1 MKKSLQHLFCILS
14 ALLVLAGCVDVLVDE
29 PKAPILSDEA
39 EEFWHTR
46 TLSKASRLE
55 LKRKYGIGFSYDAV
69 YGCKC
74 DINYVKC
81 HALNID
87 ELRNSGIMLEF
98 PKNTFRDTC
107 FIAHSFSEYCHA
119 ANLTGSA
126 SGDVVIYG
134 ADYSRVASIY
144 EHGLDTIVYIS
155 NSKNIESRGLRLN
168 SEFIEDIREEPE
180 RYLTPSFRYGI
191 EKIRKTPVEEVMVV
205 DSFVNIYG
213 THIVTGVT
221 IGASLK
227 LELKTRRGLF
237 VDYKSEEIMTRE
249 KLNILFKK
257 TESTSTK
264 EEHEFMRQVL
274 ESSTIDLSVRG
285 GDVSVFNSLL
295 TDPSPTNSA
304 ATEETVTRWINS
316 LEDDTEN
323 EEYGNLELI
332 DMSVMPI
339 WEFIADEQVAKRVKT
354 RILADAPSMQEL
366 YGNRNWVNTSI
377 DLSKTKY
384 VNTFFNRW
392 DRETWYCG
400 FSDPYVVNVIAANR
414 IVASVCREW
423 IPEIDPDTLVTVVY
437 PIYENS
443 IDIGSG
449 VGIDAECNVWSVSWR
464 YNKFKVKKIGKAS
477 SPLPM
482 VYLNFGTVETTP
494 VSGEKYMKGNFIIG
508 YERPGNINVTNGQMN
523 DRWFTVRK
531 FLGDFYLENAVRYNN
546 LPNWEYCESPVE
558 YPSYSSYMDDD
569 LFEMVGLKVNGRTGA
584 ENLGNRMVRNYD
596 YKYYLNK
603 REAWYEWFE

>member
-1 MKKSLQHLFCILS
+1 MILMMGCRDIFIEEHIHKSQYQN
-14 ALLVLAGCVDVLVDE
+14 E
-29 PKAPILSDEA
+29 

-46 TLSKASRLE
+46 SLSQSSKLE
-55 LKRKYGIGFSYDAV
+55 LKRKFGIGFSYDAV
-69 YGCKC
+69 YGGKC
-74 DINYVKC
+74 DINSIKC
-81 HALNID
+81 HALNVD
-87 ELRNSGIMLEF
+87 ELIKHDIAREF
-98 PKNTFRDTC
+98 PLDRLKDTTC
-107 FIAHSFSEYCHA
+107 IAHTFSEFCHA
-119 ANLTGSA
+119 ANLTGEA
-126 SGDVVIYG
+126 SGDVIIYT
-134 ADYSRVASIY
+134 ADYSKVASIY
-144 EHGLDTIVYIS
+144 EHGLDTVVYIS
-155 NSKNIESRGLRLN
+155 NSKNIESRGVSLN
-168 SEFIEDIREEPE
+168 TEQIYKIKNDPE
-180 RYLTPSFRYGI
+180 RFLTPSFRYGI

-213 THIVTGVT
+213 THIVTSVT

-264 EEHEFMRQVL
+264 EEHEFIRQVL
-274 ESSTIDLSVRG
+274 ESSTIDLRVRG

-295 TDPSPTNSA
+295 TDPSPTNST
-304 ATEETVTRWINS
+304 ATEETVTRWIDS
-316 LEDDTEN
+316 LEDDSEN
-323 EEYGNLELI
+323 GEYGNLALI

-392 DRETWYCG
+392 DKETWYCG

-482 VYLNFGTVETTP
+482 VYLNFGTVETKP

-569 LFEMVGLKVNGRTGA
+569 LFEMVGLKVDGRTGT

>member
-1 MKKSLQHLFCILS
+1 MILMMGCRDIFIEEHIHKSQYQN
-14 ALLVLAGCVDVLVDE
+14 E
-29 PKAPILSDEA
+29 
-39 EEFWHTR
+39 EEFWYTR
-46 TLSKASRLE
+46 SLSQSSRLE
-55 LKRKYGIGFSYDAV
+55 LKRKFGIGFSYDAV
-69 YGCKC
+69 YGGKC
-74 DINYVKC
+74 DINSIKC
-81 HALNID
+81 HALNVD
-87 ELRNSGIMLEF
+87 ELLKHNIAREF
-98 PKNTFRDTC
+98 PLDRLKDTTC
-107 FIAHSFSEYCHA
+107 IAHTFSEFCHA
-119 ANLTGSA
+119 ANLTGEA
-126 SGDVVIYG
+126 SGDVIIYT
-134 ADYSRVASIY
+134 ADYSKVASIY
-144 EHGLDTIVYIS
+144 EHGLDTVVYIS
-155 NSKNIESRGLRLN
+155 NSKNIESRGVSLN
-168 SEFIEDIREEPE
+168 TEQIYKIKNDPE
-180 RYLTPSFRYGI
+180 RFLTPSFRYGI

-213 THIVTGVT
+213 THIVTSVT

-264 EEHEFMRQVL
+264 EEYEFMRQVL
-274 ESSTIDLSVRG
+274 ESSTIDLRVRG

-295 TDPSPTNSA
+295 TDPSPTNST
-304 ATEETVTRWINS
+304 ATEETVTRWIDS
-316 LEDDTEN
+316 LEDDSEN
-323 EEYGNLELI
+323 GEYGNLALI

-339 WEFIADEQVAKRVKT
+339 WEFISDEQVAKRVKT

-377 DLSKTKY
+377 DLSKTKWVDTY
-384 VNTFFNRW
+384 FNRW
-392 DRETWYCG
+392 DKETWLCG

-482 VYLNFGTVETTP
+482 VYLNFGTVETKP

-569 LFEMVGLKVNGRTGA
+569 LFEMVGLKINGRTGA

-603 REAWYEWFE
+603 KEAWYEWFE

>member
-69 YGCKC
+69 YGGKC

-237 VDYKSEEIMTRE
+237 VDYKSEETMTRE

-274 ESSTIDLSVRG
+274 ESSTIDLRVRG

-295 TDPSPTNSA
+295 TDPSPTNST

-316 LEDDTEN
+316 LEDDSEN
-323 EEYGNLELI
+323 GEYGNLALI

-339 WEFIADEQVAKRVKT
+339 WEFISDEQVAKRVKT

-377 DLSKTKY
+377 DLSKTKD

-392 DRETWYCG
+392 DKETWYCG

-482 VYLNFGTVETTP
+482 VYLNFGTVETKP

-569 LFEMVGLKVNGRTGA
+569 LFEMVGLKINGRTGA

-603 REAWYEWFE
+603 KEAWYEWFE

>member
-1 MKKSLQHLFCILS
+1 MGCRDIFIEEHIHKSQYQN
-14 ALLVLAGCVDVLVDE
+14 E
-29 PKAPILSDEA
+29 
-39 EEFWHTR
+39 EEFWYTR
-46 TLSKASRLE
+46 SLSQSSRLE
-55 LKRKYGIGFSYDAV
+55 LKRKFGIGFSYDAV
-69 YGCKC
+69 YGGKC
-74 DINYVKC
+74 DINSIKC
-81 HALNID
+81 HALNVD
-87 ELRNSGIMLEF
+87 ELLKHNIAREF
-98 PKNTFRDTC
+98 PLDRLKDTTC
-107 FIAHSFSEYCHA
+107 IAHTFSEFCHA
-119 ANLTGSA
+119 ANLTGEA
-126 SGDVVIYG
+126 SGDVIIYT
-134 ADYSRVASIY
+134 ADYSKVASIY
-144 EHGLDTIVYIS
+144 EHGLDTVVYIS
-155 NSKNIESRGLRLN
+155 NSKNIESRGVSLN
-168 SEFIEDIREEPE
+168 TEQIYKIKNDPE
-180 RYLTPSFRYGI
+180 RFLTPSFRYGI

-264 EEHEFMRQVL
+264 EEYEFMRQVL

-339 WEFIADEQVAKRVKT
+339 WEFIADEQVANRVKA
-354 RILADAPSMQEL
+354 RIIADAPSMQEL

-377 DLSKTKY
+377 DLSKTKS

-400 FSDPYVVNVIAANR
+400 FSDPYVVNIIAANR

-482 VYLNFGTVETTP
+482 VYLNFGTVETKP

-569 LFEMVGLKVNGRTGA
+569 LFEMVGLKINGRTGA

-603 REAWYEWFE
+603 KEAWYEWFE

>member
-1 MKKSLQHLFCILS
+1 MILMMGCRDIFIEEHIHKSQYQN
-14 ALLVLAGCVDVLVDE
+14 E
-29 PKAPILSDEA
+29 
-39 EEFWHTR
+39 EEFWYTR
-46 TLSKASRLE
+46 SLSQSSRLE
-55 LKRKYGIGFSYDAV
+55 LKRKFGIGFSYDAV
-69 YGCKC
+69 YGGKC
-74 DINYVKC
+74 DINSIKC
-81 HALNID
+81 HALNVD
-87 ELRNSGIMLEF
+87 ELLKHNIAREF
-98 PKNTFRDTC
+98 PLDRLKDTTC
-107 FIAHSFSEYCHA
+107 IAHTFSEFCHA
-119 ANLTGSA
+119 ANLTGEA
-126 SGDVVIYG
+126 SGDVIIYT
-134 ADYSRVASIY
+134 ADYSKVASIY
-144 EHGLDTIVYIS
+144 EHGLDTVVYIS
-155 NSKNIESRGLRLN
+155 NSKNIESRGVSLN
-168 SEFIEDIREEPE
+168 TEQIYKIKNDPE
-180 RYLTPSFRYGI
+180 RFLTPSFRYGI

-213 THIVTGVT
+213 THIVTSVT

-264 EEHEFMRQVL
+264 EEYEFMRQVL
-274 ESSTIDLSVRG
+274 ESSTIDLRARG

-295 TDPSPTNSA
+295 TDPSPTNST

-316 LEDDTEN
+316 LEDDSEN
-323 EEYGNLELI
+323 GEYGNLALI
-332 DMSVMPI
+332 NMSVMPI
-339 WEFIADEQVAKRVKT
+339 WEFISDEQVAKRVKT

-392 DRETWYCG
+392 DKETWYCG
-400 FSDPYVVNVIAANR
+400 FSNPYVVNVIAANR

-482 VYLNFGTVETTP
+482 VYLNFGTVETKP

-569 LFEMVGLKVNGRTGA
+569 LFEMVGLKVDGRTGA

>member
-1 MKKSLQHLFCILS
+1 MILMMGCRDIFIEEHIHKSQYQN
-14 ALLVLAGCVDVLVDE
+14 E
-29 PKAPILSDEA
+29 
-39 EEFWHTR
+39 EEFWYTR
-46 TLSKASRLE
+46 SLSQSSRLE
-55 LKRKYGIGFSYDAV
+55 LKRKFGIGFSYDAV
-69 YGCKC
+69 YGGKC
-74 DINYVKC
+74 DINSIKC
-81 HALNID
+81 HALNVD
-87 ELRNSGIMLEF
+87 ELLKHNIAREF
-98 PKNTFRDTC
+98 PLDRLKDTTC
-107 FIAHSFSEYCHA
+107 IAHTFSEFCHA
-119 ANLTGSA
+119 ANLTGEA
-126 SGDVVIYG
+126 SGDVIIYT
-134 ADYSRVASIY
+134 ADYSKVASIY
-144 EHGLDTIVYIS
+144 EHGLDTVVYIS
-155 NSKNIESRGLRLN
+155 NSKNIESRGVSLN
-168 SEFIEDIREEPE
+168 TEQIYKIKNDPE
-180 RYLTPSFRYGI
+180 RFLTPSFRYGI

-213 THIVTGVT
+213 THIVTSVT

-264 EEHEFMRQVL
+264 EEYEFMRQVL
-274 ESSTIDLSVRG
+274 ESSTIDLRVRG

-295 TDPSPTNSA
+295 TDPSPTNST
-304 ATEETVTRWINS
+304 ATEETVTRWIDS
-316 LEDDTEN
+316 LEDDSEN
-323 EEYGNLELI
+323 GEYGNLALI

-339 WEFIADEQVAKRVKT
+339 WEFISDEQVAKRVKT

-377 DLSKTKY
+377 DLSKTKWVDTY
-384 VNTFFNRW
+384 FNRW
-392 DRETWYCG
+392 DKETWLCG

-482 VYLNFGTVETTP
+482 VYLNFGTVETKP

-569 LFEMVGLKVNGRTGA
+569 LYEMVGLKINGRTGA

-603 REAWYEWFE
+603 KEAWYEWFE

>member
-339 WEFIADEQVAKRVKT
+339 WEFISDEQVAKRVKT
-354 RILADAPSMQEL
+354 RIIADAPSMQEL

-377 DLSKTKY
+377 DLSKTKWVDTY
-384 VNTFFNRW
+384 FNRW
-392 DRETWYCG
+392 DKETWFCG

-523 DRWFTVRK
+523 DRWFTLRK

>member
-69 YGCKC
+69 YGGKC

-107 FIAHSFSEYCHA
+107 FIAHSFSEYCQA

-155 NSKNIESRGLRLN
+155 NSKDIESRGLRLN
-168 SEFIEDIREEPE
+168 TEFIEDIREEPE

-213 THIVTGVT
+213 THIVTSVT

-274 ESSTIDLSVRG
+274 ESSTIDLRVRG

-295 TDPSPTNSA
+295 TDPSPTNST
-304 ATEETVTRWINS
+304 ATEEAVTRWINS
-316 LEDDTEN
+316 LEDDSEN
-323 EEYGNLELI
+323 GEYGNLALI

-339 WEFIADEQVAKRVKT
+339 WEFISDEQVAKRVKT

-392 DRETWYCG
+392 DKETWYCG
-400 FSDPYVVNVIAANR
+400 FSNPYVVNVIAANR

-482 VYLNFGTVETTP
+482 VYLNFGIVETKP

-569 LFEMVGLKVNGRTGA
+569 LFEMVGLKINGRTGA

>member
-1 MKKSLQHLFCILS
+1 MI
-14 ALLVLAGCVDVLVDE
+14 
-29 PKAPILSDEA
+29 
-39 EEFWHTR
+39 
-46 TLSKASRLE
+46 
-55 LKRKYGIGFSYDAV
+55 V
-69 YGCKC
+69 Y
-74 DINYVKC
+74 
-81 HALNID
+81 
-87 ELRNSGIMLEF
+87 S
-98 PKNTFRDTC
+98 
-107 FIAHSFSEYCHA
+107 
-119 ANLTGSA
+119 
-126 SGDVVIYG
+126 
-134 ADYSRVASIY
+134 ADYSKVASIY
-144 EHGLDTIVYIS
+144 EHGLDTVVYIS
-155 NSKNIESRGLRLN
+155 NSKNIERRGVSLN
-168 SEFIEDIREEPE
+168 TEEIHEIKNDPE
-180 RYLTPSFRYGI
+180 RFLTPSFRYGI

-400 FSDPYVVNVIAANR
+400 FSDPYAAFSEPLQTR
-414 IVASVCREW
+414 M
-423 IPEIDPDTLVTVVY
+423 
-437 PIYENS
+437 
-443 IDIGSG
+443 
-449 VGIDAECNVWSVSWR
+449 WR
-464 YNKFKVKKIGKAS
+464 
-477 SPLPM
+477 L
-482 VYLNFGTVETTP
+482 
-494 VSGEKYMKGNFIIG
+494 
-508 YERPGNINVTNGQMN
+508 
-523 DRWFTVRK
+523 
-531 FLGDFYLENAVRYNN
+531 
-546 LPNWEYCESPVE
+546 
-558 YPSYSSYMDDD
+558 
-569 LFEMVGLKVNGRTGA
+569 
-584 ENLGNRMVRNYD
+584 
-596 YKYYLNK
+596 
-603 REAWYEWFE
+603 

>member
-1 MKKSLQHLFCILS
+1 M
-14 ALLVLAGCVDVLVDE
+14 LVDE

-69 YGCKC
+69 YGGKC

-237 VDYKSEEIMTRE
+237 VDYKSEETMTRE

-274 ESSTIDLSVRG
+274 ESSTIDLRVRG

-295 TDPSPTNSA
+295 TDPSPTNST

-316 LEDDTEN
+316 LEDDSEN
-323 EEYGNLELI
+323 GEYGNLALI

-339 WEFIADEQVAKRVKT
+339 WEFISDEQVAKRVKT

-377 DLSKTKY
+377 DLSKTKD

-392 DRETWYCG
+392 DKETWYCG

-482 VYLNFGTVETTP
+482 VYLNFGTVETKP

-569 LFEMVGLKVNGRTGA
+569 LFEMVGLKINGRTGA

-603 REAWYEWFE
+603 KEAWYEWFE

>member
-1 MKKSLQHLFCILS
+1 MGCRDLFIEEQINKSQYQN
-14 ALLVLAGCVDVLVDE
+14 E
-29 PKAPILSDEA
+29 
-39 EEFWHTR
+39 EEFWYTR
-46 TLSKASRLE
+46 SLSQSSRLE
-55 LKRKYGIGFSYDAV
+55 LKRKFGIGFSYDAV
-69 YGCKC
+69 YGGKC
-74 DINYVKC
+74 DINSIKC
-81 HALNID
+81 HALNVD
-87 ELRNSGIMLEF
+87 ELLKHNIAREF
-98 PKNTFRDTC
+98 PLDRLKDTTC
-107 FIAHSFSEYCHA
+107 IAHTFSEFCHA
-119 ANLTGSA
+119 ANLTGEA
-126 SGDVVIYG
+126 SGDVIIYT
-134 ADYSRVASIY
+134 ADYSKVASIY
-144 EHGLDTIVYIS
+144 EHGLDTVVYIS
-155 NSKNIESRGLRLN
+155 NSKNIESRGVSLN
-168 SEFIEDIREEPE
+168 TEQIYKIKNDPE
-180 RYLTPSFRYGI
+180 RFLTPSFRYGI
-191 EKIRKTPVEEVMVV
+191 EKIRKTPVEEIMVV

-213 THIVTGVT
+213 THIVTSVT

-264 EEHEFMRQVL
+264 EEYEFMRQVL
-274 ESSTIDLSVRG
+274 ESSTIDLRVRG

-295 TDPSPTNSA
+295 TDPSPTNST
-304 ATEETVTRWINS
+304 ATEETVTRWIDS
-316 LEDDTEN
+316 LEDDSEN
-323 EEYGNLELI
+323 GEYGNLALI

-339 WEFIADEQVAKRVKT
+339 WEFISDEQVAKRVKT

-377 DLSKTKY
+377 DLSKTKWVDTY
-384 VNTFFNRW
+384 FNRW
-392 DRETWYCG
+392 DKETWLCG

-482 VYLNFGTVETTP
+482 VYLNFGTVETKP

-569 LFEMVGLKVNGRTGA
+569 LYEMVGLKINGRTGA

-603 REAWYEWFE
+603 KEAWYEWFE

>member
-1 MKKSLQHLFCILS
+1 MGCRDIFIEEHIHKSQYQN
-14 ALLVLAGCVDVLVDE
+14 E
-29 PKAPILSDEA
+29 
-39 EEFWHTR
+39 EEFWYTR
-46 TLSKASRLE
+46 SLSQSSRLE
-55 LKRKYGIGFSYDAV
+55 LKRKFGIGFSYDAV
-69 YGCKC
+69 YGGKC
-74 DINYVKC
+74 DINSIKC
-81 HALNID
+81 HALNVD
-87 ELRNSGIMLEF
+87 ELLKHNIAREF
-98 PKNTFRDTC
+98 PLDRLKDTTC
-107 FIAHSFSEYCHA
+107 IAHTFSEFCHA
-119 ANLTGSA
+119 ANLTGEA
-126 SGDVVIYG
+126 SGDVIIYT
-134 ADYSRVASIY
+134 ADYSKVASIY
-144 EHGLDTIVYIS
+144 EHGLDTVVYIS
-155 NSKNIESRGLRLN
+155 NSKNIESRGVSLN
-168 SEFIEDIREEPE
+168 TEQIYKIKNDPE
-180 RYLTPSFRYGI
+180 RFLTPSFRYGI

-213 THIVTGVT
+213 THIVTSVT

-264 EEHEFMRQVL
+264 EEYEFMRQVL
-274 ESSTIDLSVRG
+274 ESSTIDLRVRG

-295 TDPSPTNSA
+295 TDPSPTNST
-304 ATEETVTRWINS
+304 ATEETVTRWIDS
-316 LEDDTEN
+316 LEDDSEN
-323 EEYGNLELI
+323 GEYGNLALI

-339 WEFIADEQVAKRVKT
+339 WEFISDEQVAKRVKT

-377 DLSKTKY
+377 DLSKTKWVDTY
-384 VNTFFNRW
+384 FNRW
-392 DRETWYCG
+392 DKETWLCG

-482 VYLNFGTVETTP
+482 VYLNFGTVETKP

-603 REAWYEWFE
+603 KEAWYEWFE

>member
-1 MKKSLQHLFCILS
+1 M
-14 ALLVLAGCVDVLVDE
+14 LVDE

-523 DRWFTVRK
+523 DRWFTLRK

>member
-1 MKKSLQHLFCILS
+1 MILMMGCRDIFIEEHIHKSQYQN
-14 ALLVLAGCVDVLVDE
+14 E
-29 PKAPILSDEA
+29 
-39 EEFWHTR
+39 EEFWYTR
-46 TLSKASRLE
+46 SLSQSSRLE
-55 LKRKYGIGFSYDAV
+55 LKRKFGIGFSYDAV
-69 YGCKC
+69 YGGKC
-74 DINYVKC
+74 DINSIKC
-81 HALNID
+81 HALNVD
-87 ELRNSGIMLEF
+87 ELLKHNIAREF
-98 PKNTFRDTC
+98 PLDRLKDTTC
-107 FIAHSFSEYCHA
+107 IAHTFSEFCHA
-119 ANLTGSA
+119 ANLTGEA
-126 SGDVVIYG
+126 SGDVIIYT
-134 ADYSRVASIY
+134 ADYSKVASIY
-144 EHGLDTIVYIS
+144 EHGLDTVVYIS
-155 NSKNIESRGLRLN
+155 NSKNIESRGVSLN
-168 SEFIEDIREEPE
+168 TEQIYKIKNDPE
-180 RYLTPSFRYGI
+180 RFLTPSFRYGI

-213 THIVTGVT
+213 THIVTSVT

-264 EEHEFMRQVL
+264 EEYEFMRQVL
-274 ESSTIDLSVRG
+274 ESSTIDLRVRG

-295 TDPSPTNSA
+295 TDPSPTNST
-304 ATEETVTRWINS
+304 ATEETVTRWIDS
-316 LEDDTEN
+316 LEDDSEN
-323 EEYGNLELI
+323 GEYGNLALI

-339 WEFIADEQVAKRVKT
+339 WEFISDEQVAKRVKT

-377 DLSKTKY
+377 DLSKTKWVDTY
-384 VNTFFNRW
+384 FNRW
-392 DRETWYCG
+392 DKETWLCG

-423 IPEIDPDTLVTVVY
+423 IPEIDSDTLVTVVY

-482 VYLNFGTVETTP
+482 VYLNFGTVETKP

-569 LFEMVGLKVNGRTGA
+569 LYEMVGLKINGRTGA

-603 REAWYEWFE
+603 KEAWYEWFE

>member
-1 MKKSLQHLFCILS
+1 M
-14 ALLVLAGCVDVLVDE
+14 LVDE

-423 IPEIDPDTLVTVVY
+423 IPEIDHDTLVTVVY

-523 DRWFTVRK
+523 DRWFTLRK

>member
-1 MKKSLQHLFCILS
+1 M
-14 ALLVLAGCVDVLVDE
+14 LVDE

-69 YGCKC
+69 YGGKC

-264 EEHEFMRQVL
+264 EEYEFMRQVL
-274 ESSTIDLSVRG
+274 ESSTIDLRARG

-295 TDPSPTNSA
+295 TDPSPTNST

-316 LEDDTEN
+316 LEDDSEN
-323 EEYGNLELI
+323 GEYGNLALI

-339 WEFIADEQVAKRVKT
+339 WEFISDEQVAKRVKT

-392 DRETWYCG
+392 DKETWYCG
-400 FSDPYVVNVIAANR
+400 FSNPYVVNVIAANR

-482 VYLNFGTVETTP
+482 VYLNFGTVETKP

-569 LFEMVGLKVNGRTGA
+569 LFEMVGLKINGRTGA

-603 REAWYEWFE
+603 KEAWYEWFE

>member
-1 MKKSLQHLFCILS
+1 MGCRDIFIEEHIHKSQYQN
-14 ALLVLAGCVDVLVDE
+14 E
-29 PKAPILSDEA
+29 
-39 EEFWHTR
+39 EEFWYTR
-46 TLSKASRLE
+46 SLSQSSRLE
-55 LKRKYGIGFSYDAV
+55 LKRKFGIGFSYDAV
-69 YGCKC
+69 YGGKC
-74 DINYVKC
+74 DINSIKC
-81 HALNID
+81 HALNVD
-87 ELRNSGIMLEF
+87 ELLKHNIAREF
-98 PKNTFRDTC
+98 PLDRLKDTTC
-107 FIAHSFSEYCHA
+107 IAHTFSEFCHA
-119 ANLTGSA
+119 ANLTGEA
-126 SGDVVIYG
+126 SGDVIIYT
-134 ADYSRVASIY
+134 ADYSKVASIY
-144 EHGLDTIVYIS
+144 EHGLDTVVYIS
-155 NSKNIESRGLRLN
+155 NSKNIESRGVSLN
-168 SEFIEDIREEPE
+168 TEQIYKIKNDPE
-180 RYLTPSFRYGI
+180 RFLTPSFRYGI

-213 THIVTGVT
+213 THIVTSVT

-264 EEHEFMRQVL
+264 EEYEFMRQVL
-274 ESSTIDLSVRG
+274 ESSTIDLRVRG

-295 TDPSPTNSA
+295 TDPSPTNST
-304 ATEETVTRWINS
+304 ATEETVTRWIDS
-316 LEDDTEN
+316 LEDDSEN
-323 EEYGNLELI
+323 GEYGNLALI

-339 WEFIADEQVAKRVKT
+339 WEFISDEQVAKRVKT

-377 DLSKTKY
+377 DLSKTKWVDTY
-384 VNTFFNRW
+384 FNRW
-392 DRETWYCG
+392 DKETWLCG

-423 IPEIDPDTLVTVVY
+423 IPEIDSDTLVTVVY

-482 VYLNFGTVETTP
+482 VYLNFGTVETKP

-569 LFEMVGLKVNGRTGA
+569 LYEMVGLKINGRTGA

-603 REAWYEWFE
+603 KEAWYEWFE

>member
-1 MKKSLQHLFCILS
+1 M
-14 ALLVLAGCVDVLVDE
+14 LVDE

-69 YGCKC
+69 YGGKC

-107 FIAHSFSEYCHA
+107 FIAHSFSEYCQA

-168 SEFIEDIREEPE
+168 TEFIEDIREEPE

-249 KLNILFKK
+249 KLNVLFKK

-264 EEHEFMRQVL
+264 DEKEFMRQVL
-274 ESSTIDLSVRG
+274 ESSTIDLRVRG
-285 GDVSVFNSLL
+285 GDVSIFNSLI
-295 TDPSPTNSA
+295 TDPSPTNSD
-304 ATEETVTRWINS
+304 ATEETVTRWVNS
-316 LEDDTEN
+316 LEDDKGNDEF
-323 EEYGNLELI
+323 GNLELI
-332 DMSVMPI
+332 DMSVAPI
-339 WEFIADEQVAKRVKT
+339 WEFIPDEQVANRVKT
-354 RILADAPSMQEL
+354 RIIADAPSMQEL

-377 DLSKTKY
+377 DLSKTREVYTHFK
-384 VNTFFNRW
+384 RW
-392 DRETWYCG
+392 DNETWYCG
-400 FSDPYVVNVIAANR
+400 FYDPYVVNVIAANR

-449 VGIDAECNVWSVSWR
+449 LGIDAECNMWYVSWR
-464 YNKFKVKKIGKAS
+464 YNKFTIKQIGKAS
-477 SPLPM
+477 SSLPT
-482 VYLNFGTVETTP
+482 VYLNFGTVEAKP
-494 VSGEKYMKGNFIIG
+494 VAGEKYMAGNFIVG
-508 YERPGNINVTNGQMN
+508 YERPGSIDVTSGMLN
-523 DRWFTVRK
+523 DGWFTVRK
-531 FLGDFYLENAVRYNN
+531 FLGDFYLENAVRYDN
-546 LPNWEYCESPVE
+546 LPNWGYCESPVE

-569 LFEMVGLKVNGRTGA
+569 DLYDMVGLKVEGRTGV
-584 ENLGNRMVRNYD
+584 ENLGNRMIRNDD

-603 REAWYEWFE
+603 KEAWYEWFE

>member
-1 MKKSLQHLFCILS
+1 MGCRDLFIEEQINKSQYQN
-14 ALLVLAGCVDVLVDE
+14 E
-29 PKAPILSDEA
+29 
-39 EEFWHTR
+39 EEFWYTR
-46 TLSKASRLE
+46 SLSQSSRLE
-55 LKRKYGIGFSYDAV
+55 LKRKFGIGFSYDAV
-69 YGCKC
+69 YGGKC
-74 DINYVKC
+74 DINSIKC
-81 HALNID
+81 HALNVD
-87 ELRNSGIMLEF
+87 ELLKHNIAREF
-98 PKNTFRDTC
+98 PLDRLKDTTC
-107 FIAHSFSEYCHA
+107 IAHTFSEFCHA
-119 ANLTGSA
+119 ANLTGEA
-126 SGDVVIYG
+126 SGDVIIYT
-134 ADYSRVASIY
+134 ADYSKVASIY
-144 EHGLDTIVYIS
+144 EHGLDTVVYIS
-155 NSKNIESRGLRLN
+155 NSKNIESRGVSLN
-168 SEFIEDIREEPE
+168 TEQIYKIKNDPE
-180 RYLTPSFRYGI
+180 RFLTPSFRYGI

-213 THIVTGVT
+213 THIVTSVT

-264 EEHEFMRQVL
+264 EEYEFMRQVL
-274 ESSTIDLSVRG
+274 ESSTIDLRVRG

-295 TDPSPTNSA
+295 TDPSPTNST
-304 ATEETVTRWINS
+304 ATEETVTRWIDS
-316 LEDDTEN
+316 LEDDSEN
-323 EEYGNLELI
+323 GEYGNLALI

-339 WEFIADEQVAKRVKT
+339 WEFISDEQVAKRVKT

-377 DLSKTKY
+377 DLSKTKWVDTY
-384 VNTFFNRW
+384 FNRW
-392 DRETWYCG
+392 DKETWLCG

-482 VYLNFGTVETTP
+482 VYLNFGTVETKP

-569 LFEMVGLKVNGRTGA
+569 LYEMVGLKINGRTGA

-603 REAWYEWFE
+603 KEAWYEWFE

>member
-1 MKKSLQHLFCILS
+1 MFLMMGCSDIFIEEHINKSQHQN
-14 ALLVLAGCVDVLVDE
+14 
-29 PKAPILSDEA
+29 K
-39 EEFWHTR
+39 EEFWYTR
-46 TLSKASRLE
+46 ALSESSKLE
-55 LKRKYGIGFSYDAV
+55 LKRKFGIGFSYDAV
-69 YGCKC
+69 YGGKC
-74 DINYVKC
+74 DINSIKC
-81 HALNID
+81 HALNVD
-87 ELRNSGIMLEF
+87 ELLKYNIARELPLNRL
-98 PKNTFRDTC
+98 KDTTC
-107 FIAHSFSEYCHA
+107 IAHTFSEFCHA
-119 ANLTGSA
+119 TNLTGEA
-126 SGDVVIYG
+126 SGGVIVYS
-134 ADYSRVASIY
+134 ADYSKVASIY
-144 EHGLDTIVYIS
+144 EHGLDTVVYIS
-155 NSKNIESRGLRLN
+155 NSKNIERRGVSLN
-168 SEFIEDIREEPE
+168 TEEIHEIKNDPE
-180 RYLTPSFRYGI
+180 RFLTPSFRYGI

-274 ESSTIDLSVRG
+274 ESSTIDLRVRG

-295 TDPSPTNSA
+295 TDPSPTNST

-377 DLSKTKY
+377 DLSKSKY

-482 VYLNFGTVETTP
+482 VYLNFGTVETKP

-569 LFEMVGLKVNGRTGA
+569 LFEMVGLKINGRTGA

-603 REAWYEWFE
+603 KEAWYEWFE

>member
-1 MKKSLQHLFCILS
+1 MILMMGCRDIFIEEHIHKSQYQN
-14 ALLVLAGCVDVLVDE
+14 E
-29 PKAPILSDEA
+29 
-39 EEFWHTR
+39 EEFWYTR
-46 TLSKASRLE
+46 SLSQSSRLE
-55 LKRKYGIGFSYDAV
+55 LKRKFGIGFSYDAV
-69 YGCKC
+69 YGGKC
-74 DINYVKC
+74 DINSIKC
-81 HALNID
+81 HALNVD
-87 ELRNSGIMLEF
+87 ELLKHNIAREF
-98 PKNTFRDTC
+98 PLDRLKDTTC
-107 FIAHSFSEYCHA
+107 IAHTFSEFCHA
-119 ANLTGSA
+119 ANLTGEA
-126 SGDVVIYG
+126 SGDVIIYT
-134 ADYSRVASIY
+134 ADYSKVASIY
-144 EHGLDTIVYIS
+144 EHGLDTVVYIS
-155 NSKNIESRGLRLN
+155 NSKNIESRGVSLN
-168 SEFIEDIREEPE
+168 TEQIYKIKNDPE
-180 RYLTPSFRYGI
+180 RFLTPSFRYGI

-213 THIVTGVT
+213 THIVTSAT

-264 EEHEFMRQVL
+264 EEYEFMRQVL
-274 ESSTIDLSVRG
+274 ESSIIDLRVRG

-295 TDPSPTNSA
+295 TDPSPTNST
-304 ATEETVTRWINS
+304 ATEETVTRWIDS
-316 LEDDTEN
+316 LEDDSEN
-323 EEYGNLELI
+323 GEYGNLALI

-339 WEFIADEQVAKRVKT
+339 WEFISDEQVAKRVKT

-482 VYLNFGTVETTP
+482 VYLNFGTVETKP

-569 LFEMVGLKVNGRTGA
+569 LFEMVGLKINGRTGA

>member
-1 MKKSLQHLFCILS
+1 MGCRDIFIEEHIHKSQYQN
-14 ALLVLAGCVDVLVDE
+14 E
-29 PKAPILSDEA
+29 
-39 EEFWHTR
+39 EEFWYTR
-46 TLSKASRLE
+46 SLSQSSRLE
-55 LKRKYGIGFSYDAV
+55 LKRKFGIGFSYDAV
-69 YGCKC
+69 YGGKC
-74 DINYVKC
+74 DINSIKC
-81 HALNID
+81 HALNVD
-87 ELRNSGIMLEF
+87 ELLKHNIAREF
-98 PKNTFRDTC
+98 PLDRLKDTTC
-107 FIAHSFSEYCHA
+107 IAHTFSEFCHA
-119 ANLTGSA
+119 ANLTGEA
-126 SGDVVIYG
+126 SGDVIIYT
-134 ADYSRVASIY
+134 ADYSKVASIY
-144 EHGLDTIVYIS
+144 EHGLDTVVYIS
-155 NSKNIESRGLRLN
+155 NSKNIESSGVSLN
-168 SEFIEDIREEPE
+168 TEQIYKIKNDTE
-180 RYLTPSFRYGI
+180 RFLTPSFRYGI

-213 THIVTGVT
+213 THIVTSVT

-264 EEHEFMRQVL
+264 EEYEFMRQVL
-274 ESSTIDLSVRG
+274 ESSTIDLRVRG

-295 TDPSPTNSA
+295 TDPSPTNST
-304 ATEETVTRWINS
+304 ATEETVTRWIDS
-316 LEDDTEN
+316 LEDDSEN
-323 EEYGNLELI
+323 GEYGNLALI

-339 WEFIADEQVAKRVKT
+339 WEFISDEQVAKRVKT

-377 DLSKTKY
+377 DLSKTKWVDTY
-384 VNTFFNRW
+384 FNRW
-392 DRETWYCG
+392 DKETWLCG

-423 IPEIDPDTLVTVVY
+423 IPEIDSDTLVTVVY

-482 VYLNFGTVETTP
+482 VYLNFGTVETKP

-569 LFEMVGLKVNGRTGA
+569 LYEMVGLKINGRTGA

-603 REAWYEWFE
+603 KEAWYEWFE

>member
-1 MKKSLQHLFCILS
+1 MILMMGCRDIFIEEHIHKSQYQN
-14 ALLVLAGCVDVLVDE
+14 E
-29 PKAPILSDEA
+29 
-39 EEFWHTR
+39 EEFWYTR
-46 TLSKASRLE
+46 SLSQSSRLE
-55 LKRKYGIGFSYDAV
+55 LKRKFGIGFSYDAV
-69 YGCKC
+69 YGGKC
-74 DINYVKC
+74 DINSIKC
-81 HALNID
+81 HALNVD
-87 ELRNSGIMLEF
+87 ELLKHNIAREF
-98 PKNTFRDTC
+98 PLDRLKDTTC
-107 FIAHSFSEYCHA
+107 IAHTFSEFCHA
-119 ANLTGSA
+119 ANLTGEA
-126 SGDVVIYG
+126 SGDVIIYT
-134 ADYSRVASIY
+134 ADYSKVASIY
-144 EHGLDTIVYIS
+144 EHGLDTVVYIS
-155 NSKNIESRGLRLN
+155 NSKNIESRGVSLN
-168 SEFIEDIREEPE
+168 TEQIYKIKNDPE
-180 RYLTPSFRYGI
+180 RFLTPSFRYGI

-213 THIVTGVT
+213 THIVTSVT

-264 EEHEFMRQVL
+264 EEYEFMRQVL
-274 ESSTIDLSVRG
+274 ESSTIDLRVRG

-295 TDPSPTNSA
+295 TDPSPTNST
-304 ATEETVTRWINS
+304 ATEETVTRWIDS
-316 LEDDTEN
+316 LEDDSEN
-323 EEYGNLELI
+323 GEYGNLALI

-339 WEFIADEQVAKRVKT
+339 WEFISDEQVAKRVKT
-354 RILADAPSMQEL
+354 RIIADAPSMQEL

-377 DLSKTKY
+377 DLSKTKWVDTY
-384 VNTFFNRW
+384 FNRW
-392 DRETWYCG
+392 DKETWLCG

-482 VYLNFGTVETTP
+482 VYLNFGTVETKP

-569 LFEMVGLKVNGRTGA
+569 LFEMVGLKVDGRTGA

-603 REAWYEWFE
+603 KEAWYEWFE

>member
-1 MKKSLQHLFCILS
+1 MGCRDIFIEEHIHKSQYQN
-14 ALLVLAGCVDVLVDE
+14 E
-29 PKAPILSDEA
+29 
-39 EEFWHTR
+39 EEFWYTR
-46 TLSKASRLE
+46 SLSQSSRLE
-55 LKRKYGIGFSYDAV
+55 LKRKFGIGFSYDAV
-69 YGCKC
+69 YGGKC
-74 DINYVKC
+74 DINSIKC
-81 HALNID
+81 HALNVD
-87 ELRNSGIMLEF
+87 ELLKHNIAREF
-98 PKNTFRDTC
+98 PLDRLKDTTC
-107 FIAHSFSEYCHA
+107 IAHTFSEFCHA
-119 ANLTGSA
+119 ANLTGEA
-126 SGDVVIYG
+126 SGDVIIYT
-134 ADYSRVASIY
+134 ADYSKVASIY
-144 EHGLDTIVYIS
+144 EHGLDTVVYIS
-155 NSKNIESRGLRLN
+155 NSKNIESRGVSLN
-168 SEFIEDIREEPE
+168 TEQIYKIKNDPE
-180 RYLTPSFRYGI
+180 RFLTPSFRYGI

-213 THIVTGVT
+213 THIVTSVT

-264 EEHEFMRQVL
+264 EEYEFMRQVL
-274 ESSTIDLSVRG
+274 ESSTIDLRVRG

-295 TDPSPTNSA
+295 TDPSPTNST
-304 ATEETVTRWINS
+304 ATEETVTRWIDS
-316 LEDDTEN
+316 LEDDSEN
-323 EEYGNLELI
+323 GEYGNLALI

-339 WEFIADEQVAKRVKT
+339 WEFISDEQVAKRVKT

-377 DLSKTKY
+377 DLSKTKWVDTY
-384 VNTFFNRW
+384 FNRW
-392 DRETWYCG
+392 DKETWLCG

-482 VYLNFGTVETTP
+482 VYLNFGTVETKP

-569 LFEMVGLKVNGRTGA
+569 LFEMVGLKINGRTGA

-603 REAWYEWFE
+603 KEAWYEWFE

>member
-1 MKKSLQHLFCILS
+1 MKVYFSYVLCILS
-14 ALLVLAGCVDVLVDE
+14 VMFLMMGCRDIFIE
-29 PKAPILSDEA
+29 EQINKSQHQNE
-39 EEFWHTR
+39 EEFWYTR
-46 TLSKASRLE
+46 SLSQSSRLE
-55 LKRKYGIGFSYDAV
+55 LKRKFGIGFSYDAI
-69 YGCKC
+69 YGSKC
-74 DINYVKC
+74 DINSIKC
-81 HALNID
+81 HALNVD
-87 ELRNSGIMLEF
+87 ELLKHNIAREF
-98 PKNTFRDTC
+98 PLDRLKDTTC
-107 FIAHSFSEYCHA
+107 IAHTFSEFCHA
-119 ANLTGSA
+119 ANLTGEA
-126 SGDVVIYG
+126 SGDVIIYT
-134 ADYSRVASIY
+134 ADYSKVASIY
-144 EHGLDTIVYIS
+144 EHGLDTVVYIS
-155 NSKNIESRGLRLN
+155 NSKNIESRGVSLN
-168 SEFIEDIREEPE
+168 TEQIYKIKNDPE
-180 RYLTPSFRYGI
+180 RFLTPSFRYGI

-213 THIVTGVT
+213 THIVTSVT

-274 ESSTIDLSVRG
+274 ESSTIDLRVRG

-295 TDPSPTNSA
+295 TDPSPTNST

-316 LEDDTEN
+316 LEDDSEN
-323 EEYGNLELI
+323 GEYSNLALI

-339 WEFIADEQVAKRVKT
+339 WEFISDEQVAKRVKT

-377 DLSKTKY
+377 DLSKTKWVDTY
-384 VNTFFNRW
+384 FNRW
-392 DRETWYCG
+392 DKETWLCG

-482 VYLNFGTVETTP
+482 VYLNFGTVETKP

>member
-1 MKKSLQHLFCILS
+1 MGCRDIFIEEHIHKSQYQN
-14 ALLVLAGCVDVLVDE
+14 E
-29 PKAPILSDEA
+29 
-39 EEFWHTR
+39 EEFWYTR
-46 TLSKASRLE
+46 SLSQSSRLE
-55 LKRKYGIGFSYDAV
+55 LKRKFGIGFSYDAV
-69 YGCKC
+69 YGGKC
-74 DINYVKC
+74 DINSIKC
-81 HALNID
+81 HALNVD
-87 ELRNSGIMLEF
+87 ELLKHNIAREF
-98 PKNTFRDTC
+98 PLDRLKDTTC
-107 FIAHSFSEYCHA
+107 IAHTFSEFCHA
-119 ANLTGSA
+119 ANLTGEA
-126 SGDVVIYG
+126 SGDVIIYT
-134 ADYSRVASIY
+134 ADYSKVASIY
-144 EHGLDTIVYIS
+144 EHGLDTVVYIS
-155 NSKNIESRGLRLN
+155 NSKNIERRGVSLN
-168 SEFIEDIREEPE
+168 TEEIHEIKNDPE
-180 RYLTPSFRYGI
+180 RFLTPSFRYGI

-213 THIVTGVT
+213 THIVTSVT

-264 EEHEFMRQVL
+264 EEYEFMRQVL
-274 ESSTIDLSVRG
+274 ESSTIDLRVRG

-295 TDPSPTNSA
+295 TDPSPTNST
-304 ATEETVTRWINS
+304 ATEETVTRWIDS
-316 LEDDTEN
+316 LEDDSEN
-323 EEYGNLELI
+323 GEYGNLALI

-339 WEFIADEQVAKRVKT
+339 WEFISDEQVAKRVKT

-377 DLSKTKY
+377 DLSKTKWVDTY
-384 VNTFFNRW
+384 FNRW
-392 DRETWYCG
+392 DKETWLCG

-423 IPEIDPDTLVTVVY
+423 IPEIDSDTLVTVVY

-482 VYLNFGTVETTP
+482 VYLNFGTVETKP

-569 LFEMVGLKVNGRTGA
+569 LYEMVGLKINGRTGA

-603 REAWYEWFE
+603 KEAWYEWFE